1 LGGSAS
7 VVAVCEKLGRDP
19 KRARDLTRR
28 RRTAKGRDG
37 LAVMLEEA
45 GVLTIS
51 EDGGTLTLAHNWLEA
66 LDELRRAGCEYEAD
80 EREKARHRKE
90 RRDYRTGLEAIR
102 RSHETREREMYREAG
117 SVEDLERVPDP
128 DPEIMAALRLALL
141 RWPDHGDDY
150 PSWWASTLYFEDWLP
165 YKPDPVAVEVALYE
179 IRAKPA
185 RAA

>member
-1 LGGSAS
+1 
-7 VVAVCEKLGRDP
+7 
-19 KRARDLTRR
+19 
-28 RRTAKGRDG
+28 
-37 LAVMLEEA
+37 MLEEA

-117 SVEDLERVPDP
+117 SVEDLERVPDL
-128 DPEIMAALRLALL
+128 DPEIMAALRRALL
-141 RWPDHGDDY
+141 RWPDHADDY
-150 PSWWASTLYFEDWLP
+150 PSWWASTLYVEDWLP

-185 RAA
+185 RAAA